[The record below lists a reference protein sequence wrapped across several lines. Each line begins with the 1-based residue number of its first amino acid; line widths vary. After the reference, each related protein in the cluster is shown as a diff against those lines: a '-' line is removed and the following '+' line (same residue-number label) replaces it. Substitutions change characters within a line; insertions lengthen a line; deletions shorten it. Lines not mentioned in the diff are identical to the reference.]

1 MFVKHRLLQQVSL
14 CHTHQSQDPQYK
26 RNPSFYT
33 KKERKEA
40 VKIHLHRPNP
50 RSAKFSLLEPC
61 KRNQEKNRRKKKL
74 QPANQPRDS
83 FVSQDNEIHL
93 PPKEERN
100 LKTLGN
106 FFMCRQ
112 NSQAA
117 NSLVEP

>member
-1 MFVKHRLLQQVSL
+1 MLVS
-14 CHTHQSQDPQYK
+14 HAPKPRSSIQTKSI
-26 RNPSFYT
+26 FYT

-40 VKIHLHRPNP
+40 VDIHLHRPNP

-74 QPANQPRDS
+74 QPASQPANQPRDS

-100 LKTLGN
+100 
-106 FFMCRQ
+106 
-112 NSQAA
+112 
-117 NSLVEP
+117 